1 MKRLRL
7 MGVELRPN
15 TKLLAIE
22 DDSVIVETEEGEQS
36 IPADTVVLAV
46 GAVSVDE
53 LARETPGDGIE
64 VITIGDALQPR
75 KMNDAILEGFEA
87 ALNL

>member
-1 MKRLRL
+1 

-15 TKLLAIE
+15 TKLLAIT

-46 GAVSVDE
+46 GAVPVDE
-53 LARETPGDGIE
+53 LAREIQGNGIE
-64 VITIGDALQPR
+64 VITLGDARQPR
-75 KMNDAILEGFEA
+75 KMSDAILEGFEA